1 MKEFEINMTA
11 TSKKTF
17 RLRAET
23 CEDAHDVV
31 SELLEHSDLLEFTDA
46 DVDEVDVSC
55 TEVTEDEESPCC
67 HEIALGKSPFDE
79 EMEQLMN
86 GLLKGIPAISG
97 LDKFYRTLED
107 LCLPYGDEDDIREEI
122 DNISSFDDFEPLLHL
137 DFGPICA
144 LETEGSDDC
153 FPNRRR
159 NRLFGK
165 NGCLLDT
172 SLHSG
177 VSALSTVAESYE
189 LWLLEDMTLAVTFC
203 CSMTVKG
210 DDGYTE
216 SVTFRYPVSG
226 SYPELSG
233 DFDAVDFLVSI
244 EDLICEALGLD

>member
-11 TSKKTF
+11 TSKKDF
-17 RLRAET
+17 RLRADT
-23 CEDAHDVV
+23 CEDAHKAV
-31 SELLEHSDLLEFTDA
+31 SELMTRSDLLHFTDE

-55 TEVTEDEESPCC
+55 NEVSEGEESSCHYEDEPKK
-67 HEIALGKSPFDE
+67 LLFDE
-79 EMEQLMN
+79 SMEQLMN
-86 GLLKGIPAISG
+86 ELLEHKSEPSD
-97 LDKFYRTLED
+97 LDAFCTTLEN
-107 LCLPYGDEDDIREEI
+107 LCLPYGDEDDIEEEI

-165 NGCLLDT
+165 NGVLLDT
-172 SLHSG
+172 TVHSG
-177 VSALSTVAESYE
+177 VSALSTVSESFE
-189 LWLLEDMTLAVTFC
+189 LWLLEDMTLATTFC
-203 CSMTVKG
+203 CTMTVEG
-210 DDGYTE
+210 DDDYTE
-216 SVTFRYPVSG
+216 STIFRYPVSG

-244 EDLICEALGLD
+244 EDLICETLHLD

>member
-17 RLRAET
+17 RLRADT
-23 CEDAHDVV
+23 CEDAHEAV
-31 SELLEHSDLLEFTDA
+31 SKLMTRSNLLHFTDE
-46 DVDEVDVSC
+46 DVDEVDMSC
-55 TEVTEDEESPCC
+55 TEVSEDEKSACC
-67 HEIALGKSPFDE
+67 YEGAS
-79 EMEQLMN
+79 EQLFSDEREER
-86 GLLKGIPAISG
+86 LLKDEAEHSD
-97 LDKFYRTLED
+97 LDKFCTTLES
-107 LCLPYGDEDDIREEI
+107 LCRSYGDEDDIEEEI

-159 NRLFGK
+159 NRLLGK
-165 NGCLLDT
+165 NGVLLDT
-172 SLHSG
+172 TVHSG
-177 VSALSTVAESYE
+177 VSALSTVSESFE
-189 LWLLEDMTLAVTFC
+189 LWLLEDMTLATTFC
-203 CSMTVKG
+203 CTMTVEG

-216 SVTFRYPVSG
+216 STIFRCPVSG

-244 EDLICEALGLD
+244 EDLICETLHLD